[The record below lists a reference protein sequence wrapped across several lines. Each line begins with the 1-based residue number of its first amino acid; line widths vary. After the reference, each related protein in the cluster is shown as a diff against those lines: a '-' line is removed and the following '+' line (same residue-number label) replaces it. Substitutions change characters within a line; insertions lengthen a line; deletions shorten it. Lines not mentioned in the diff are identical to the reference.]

1 MTSKIK
7 VDNIHKTSDDS
18 VIVKKCGSTTTV
30 GSGSGQTVV
39 LDGATVTLGR
49 CGGAVNLASGA
60 TQTGFGRTGTVN
72 WCTTAK
78 TSPFTATNGS
88 GFFVN
93 TAGGA
98 VTATLPSSPTA
109 GQIVAFSDYSS
120 TFSCNNLTIGRA
132 GSKINGSCN
141 CGLLQTFLP

>member
-1 MTSKIK
+1 MWINYNRWIS
-7 VDNIHKTSDDS
+7 
-18 VIVKKCGSTTTV
+18 
-30 GSGSGQTVV
+30 SGQTVV

-60 TQTGFGRTGTVN
+60 TQKVLVNRTGN
-72 WCTTAK
+72 CAQLQRL
-78 TSPFTATNGS
+78 PFTATNGS

-120 TFSCNNLTIGRA
+120 TFACNNLTIGRA
-132 GSKINGSCN
+132 GSKLMVHVTVVYTNKRCIYYIS
-141 CGLLQTFLP
+141 LR

>member
-78 TSPFTATNGS
+78 TSPFH
-88 GFFVN
+88 
-93 TAGGA
+93 
-98 VTATLPSSPTA
+98 
-109 GQIVAFSDYSS
+109 
-120 TFSCNNLTIGRA
+120 CN
-132 GSKINGSCN
+132 
-141 CGLLQTFLP
+141 